1 MDWSKTKTIFIMVF
15 LVLNVFLF
23 ILFLNKYEDSQLS
36 IRSPLSAD
44 ERLVEDNI
52 TFSNL
57 SDEADPQPYLNAK
70 AYEFTQ
76 TDVESLEQQSAV
88 VRNEILLASELE
100 QPVDIA
106 DPSDPEELEALLD
119 EFIIGGEDYS
129 FWRYEEE
136 EQRLIYYQEFEGMP
150 IYHNITGRMVIQLN
164 DQNQAV
170 SYEQTMM
177 GTIEKFP
184 DEQDLI
190 SPREAFLE
198 YYKLNAVEPNSEVV
212 ESELGY
218 YSIIQLTDAAS
229 ETQVLTPAWKI
240 TIELEDGDRE
250 VHYLNAVNFSI
261 IEIDFEGLEFERLEE
276 IEDTVE

>member
-1 MDWSKTKTIFIMVF
+1 MDWSKTKTIFIIVF

-52 TFSNL
+52 TFSEL
-57 SDEADPQPYLNAK
+57 SNEADPQPYLNAK
-70 AYEFTQ
+70 AYEFAQ
-76 TDVESLEQQSAV
+76 TDVDGLEQQSAT
-88 VRNEILLASELE
+88 VRNDILLASELT

-106 DPSDPEELEALLD
+106 NPSDPEELEELLD

-129 FWRYEEE
+129 FWKYEEE

-150 IYHNITGRMVIQLN
+150 IYHNITGRMVVQLN

-170 SYEQTMM
+170 SYEQTML

-198 YYKLNAVEPNSEVV
+198 YYKLSAVEPNSEVV

-240 TIELEDGDRE
+240 TIEQEDGDRE